1 MLTNSWTSSSIKKSM
16 TNFNI
21 WTTLFVKLYSIFVSS
36 VFLHFKKIYISWNQ
50 VNCKQKS
57 MYLKLYT
64 LNWYTT
70 TKVMLQCILRGVC
83 RLNNRPY
90 RVHHP
95 LWNYYTI
102 KMSMSGIIN
111 NAFEVNQ
118 QTSKCGSAMQF
129 STPNELSWQ
138 HNYLLGH
145 KIYILNSKLLK
156 VAISQKILE
165 KFYISNINI
174 PNHYTEQKIWIS
186 RLKQ

>member
-1 MLTNSWTSSSIKKSM
+1 
-16 TNFNI
+16 
-21 WTTLFVKLYSIFVSS
+21 
-36 VFLHFKKIYISWNQ
+36 
-50 VNCKQKS
+50 
-57 MYLKLYT
+57 
-64 LNWYTT
+64 
-70 TKVMLQCILRGVC
+70 MLQYILRGVC

-138 HNYLLGH
+138 HNYLPGH
-145 KIYILNSKLLK
+145 KIYTYWDSKLLK
-156 VAISQKILE
+156 VALSQKILE

-174 PNHYTEQKIWIS
+174 PDHYPEQKIRIS

>member
-1 MLTNSWTSSSIKKSM
+1 MIHWVAGLIISLGLYRDLHDQASKLPTVLFSIYQNN
-16 TNFNI
+16 TWNI
-21 WTTLFVKLYSIFVSS
+21 RRLVNETIGPATQHILLKIVGFLVTLM
-36 VFLHFKKIYISWNQ
+36 
-50 VNCKQKS
+50 QKS
-57 MYLKLYT
+57 T
-64 LNWYTT
+64 LNWYSI
-70 TKVMLQCILRGVC
+70 TKVMLQYILRGVC

-138 HNYLLGH
+138 HNYLPGH
-145 KIYILNSKLLK
+145 KIYILG
-156 VAISQKILE
+156 Q
-165 KFYISNINI
+165 
-174 PNHYTEQKIWIS
+174 
-186 RLKQ
+186 

>member
-1 MLTNSWTSSSIKKSM
+1 
-16 TNFNI
+16 
-21 WTTLFVKLYSIFVSS
+21 
-36 VFLHFKKIYISWNQ
+36 
-50 VNCKQKS
+50 
-57 MYLKLYT
+57 
-64 LNWYTT
+64 
-70 TKVMLQCILRGVC
+70 MLQYILRGVC

-138 HNYLLGH
+138 HNYLPRH
-145 KIYILNSKLLK
+145 KYIYWDSKLLAPVFC
-156 VAISQKILE
+156 VAVRLSTNKDIVALPLKMALAALLAINMIL
-165 KFYISNINI
+165 
-174 PNHYTEQKIWIS
+174 
-186 RLKQ
+186 

>member
-1 MLTNSWTSSSIKKSM
+1 MLQYILRGVCRLNNRPYRVHHPLWNYYTIKMSMSGIINNTFEVDQQTSKYGFNLVTRRKKSIL
-16 TNFNI
+16 NS
-21 WTTLFVKLYSIFVSS
+21 YS
-36 VFLHFKKIYISWNQ
+36 
-50 VNCKQKS
+50 
-57 MYLKLYT
+57 
-64 LNWYTT
+64 T
-70 TKVMLQCILRGVC
+70 TKVMLQNILRGVC

-138 HNYLLGH
+138 HNYLPGH
-145 KIYILNSKLLK
+145 KIYKLG
-156 VAISQKILE
+156 Q
-165 KFYISNINI
+165 
-174 PNHYTEQKIWIS
+174 
-186 RLKQ
+186 